1 MTTRWMKRL
10 ALLALAAMA
19 LAQSAAGVL
28 AAEEAAASTNPLT
41 PLGINSGLLFVQLF
55 NFLLMAVILSTT
67 VWRPLVN
74 FLDARSAKIQKG
86 LEDAAAAAKARQNA
100 EAEAE
105 KIRAEARAEV
115 AKTLEEARAR
125 GEEVAKSIKAAAEAA
140 AEKARADAAAEGKA
154 AVEAQLAAMREQV
167 IAISVALANRIIG
180 ENLDAKKQAALVSDF
195 FAKVP
200 EAAKGL
206 SGAVEVVT
214 AMPLSAD
221 EQQQAKASLG
231 VGEVTF
237 SVDPAILGGM
247 IVRSADK
254 VIDGSV
260 RSNLNNL
267 AARLN

>member
-1 MTTRWMKRL
+1 MKRL
-10 ALLALAAMA
+10 ALLALATAA

-28 AAEEAAASTNPLT
+28 AAEEAASTNPLT

-55 NFLLMAVILSTT
+55 NFLLMAVILS
-67 VWRPLVN
+67 VVLWRPMVN
-74 FLDARSAKIQKG
+74 FLDARGEKIKRG

-115 AKTLEEARAR
+115 AKMLEEARAR
-125 GEEVAKSIKAAAEAA
+125 GEEVAKSIKAAADAA
-140 AEKARADAAAEGKA
+140 AEKTRADAAAEGKA

-167 IAISVALANRIIG
+167 IAVSVALANRIIG
-180 ENLDAKKQAALVSDF
+180 ENLDAKKQTALVSDF

-206 SGAVEVVT
+206 SGTVEVVT
-214 AMPLSAD
+214 AMPLSDD
-221 EQQQAKASLG
+221 EKKQAQASLG
-231 VGEVTF
+231 AAEVTF
-237 SVDPAILGGM
+237 SVDPSILGGM

>member
-10 ALLALAAMA
+10 APLALAAFA
-19 LAQSAAGVL
+19 LAQNATWVL
-28 AAEEAAASTNPLT
+28 AAEEEASTNPLT
-41 PLGINSGLLFVQLF
+41 PLGINSGLLFVQTF
-55 NFLLMAVILSTT
+55 NFLLIAFVLGAIM
-67 VWRPLVN
+67 WRPMVN

-86 LEDAAAAAKARQNA
+86 LEDAAAAARARQNA

-115 AKTLEEARAR
+115 AKILEEARAR
-125 GEEVAKSIKAAAEAA
+125 GEEVAKSIKAAADAA
-140 AEKARADAAAEGKA
+140 AEKSRADAAAEGKA
-154 AVEAQLAAMREQV
+154 AVETQLAAMREQV
-167 IAISVALANRIIG
+167 IAVSVALANRIIG

-200 EAAKGL
+200 DAAKGL
-206 SGAVEVVT
+206 SGTVEVVT
-214 AMPLSAD
+214 AMTLSDD
-221 EQQQAKASLG
+221 EKKKAQATLG
-231 VGEVTF
+231 VAEVSF

-260 RSNLNNL
+260 RSNLSNL